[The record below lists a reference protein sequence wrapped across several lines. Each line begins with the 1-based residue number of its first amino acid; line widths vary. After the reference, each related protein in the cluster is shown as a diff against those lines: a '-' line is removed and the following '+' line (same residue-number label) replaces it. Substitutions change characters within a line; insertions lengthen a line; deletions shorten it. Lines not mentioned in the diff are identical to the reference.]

1 MTKWFLPIALLLVA
15 HSFGSLCAQEV
26 FRASL
31 KRDDLVFVET
41 SLGLYRFSAFGQ
53 YGVDVHFTE
62 NANIFNRNSL
72 STLDVQGKFS
82 NTLEN
87 ELEIVLERGAMKVQI
102 VKSPFEINYFFRDK
116 RFLQQ
121 EAIQKESHAVHW
133 TFNISER
140 EILYGGGARALG
152 MNRRGNK
159 LELYNRAHYGYEER
173 SELMNFSMP
182 IVLGSSGFLLHF
194 DNTSK
199 GYLDLDSEGLNKIK
213 YDAVSGEKRY
223 QIMANNDRYALLSDF
238 TTLTGRQA
246 LPPIWALG
254 NFASR
259 FGYRSARQVLEIV
272 EKYERLKVP
281 LDAVVIDLYWFG
293 KTIQGTMGNLAF
305 DLDSFPDP
313 KFFLE
318 TLHHKKIQPIVI
330 TEPFILTTS
339 KRWKEAVDR
348 DILCKDSLG
357 QVYTFDFYFGNTG
370 LIDVF
375 NPQAQDWFWNIYQEL
390 HELGVRGVWGDL
402 GEPEVHPSALRH
414 FNGLTADDLHNAY
427 GHQWAKLI
435 FEGYQKHF
443 PEERLFNLMRAG
455 APGSQ
460 RYGMIPWSGDVNRT
474 WGGLK
479 SQPEIALQ
487 MGMQGMAYMHS
498 DLGGFAGDYNDDE
511 LYERWLQYGVFQPI
525 FRPHAQEEVPS
536 EPVLKNAETQRITR
550 DAINL
555 RYSLLPYNYNLAL
568 ENAQTGK
575 PLMRSLF
582 FEVSDDSIAE
592 VCSDT
597 YFWGRDFLISPIL
610 EKGAKTKTVTFPP
623 KTKWV
628 DFYTHEFIENNS
640 SQSKPIAVPTN
651 RNWIP
656 TFVRAGAIVPMI
668 EPIQNTSEYKP
679 ENIHFKIFLYPD
691 IKSGYLELRN
701 DNFLPEVHPEYRT
714 WKTICRYEIRG
725 KRMRISFT
733 DENGKQVDSY
743 QNAVRIVGRH
753 KPCKVW
759 VNGKRVK
766 RL

>member
-1 MTKWFLPIALLLVA
+1 MTKWFSLFVLLLLA
-15 HSFGSLCAQEV
+15 NNFSSWYAQED

-41 SLGLYRFSAFGQ
+41 SSGLYRFSAFGQ

-62 NANIFNRNSL
+62 DANIFNRNSF
-72 STLDVQGKFS
+72 STLDVQGKFMATS
-82 NTLEN
+82 EN
-87 ELEIVLERGAMKVQI
+87 DDEIVLKRGALKVQI
-102 VKSPFEINYFFRDK
+102 VKSPFEINYFFLDK
-116 RFLQQ
+116 QFLQQ
-121 EAIQKESHAVHW
+121 EARQTESDSVYW

-152 MNRRGNK
+152 MNRRGNR
-159 LELYNRAHYGYEER
+159 LELYNRANYGYEER

-194 DNTSK
+194 DNSSK
-199 GYLDLDSEGLNKIK
+199 GYLDLDSEGVNQIR
-213 YDAVSGEKRY
+213 YEAVSGEKRY
-223 QIMANNDRYALLSDF
+223 QIMAHNDRYSLLSDF

-246 LPPIWALG
+246 LPPIWAFG

-259 FGYRSARQVLEIV
+259 FGYRSAREVLEIV
-272 EKYERLKVP
+272 EKYEKQKVP
-281 LDAVVIDLYWFG
+281 LDAVILDLYWFG
-293 KTIQGTMGNLAF
+293 KTIQSTMGNLAF
-305 DLDSFPDP
+305 DLDSFPKP
-313 KFFLE
+313 KAFLQ
-318 TLHHKKIQPIVI
+318 TLHDKKIQPIVI

-339 KRWKEAVDR
+339 MRWQEALDR
-348 DILCKDSLG
+348 DILCKDANG
-357 QVYTFDFYFGNTG
+357 NVFTYEFYFGNTG

-375 NPQAQDWFWNIYQEL
+375 NPKAQAWFWDIYQEL
-390 HELGVRGVWGDL
+390 HDLGVRGVWGDL
-402 GEPEVHPSALRH
+402 GEPEVHPAALMH
-414 FNGLTADDLHNAY
+414 FGGLTADDIHNAY

-498 DLGGFAGDYNDDE
+498 DLGGFAGDYDDSE

-536 EPVLKNAETQRITR
+536 EPILKNAETLRITKN
-550 DAINL
+550 AINL

-568 ENAQTGK
+568 ENAQLGT

-582 FEVSDDSIAE
+582 FEVFDDSLAQ

-597 YFWGRDFLISPIL
+597 YFWGRDFLISPVL
-610 EKGAKTKTVTFPP
+610 EKGAKTKTITVPP
-623 KTKWV
+623 MTKWI
-628 DFYTHEFIENNS
+628 DFYTNQFIENTS
-640 SQSKPIAVPTN
+640 LKSKEIEVSTN

-656 TFVRAGAIVPMI
+656 TLVRAGAIIPMI

-679 ENIHFKIFLYPD
+679 ENIYFKFFVHPD
-691 IKSGYLELRN
+691 IKTGYLELQH
-701 DNFLPEVHPEYRT
+701 DNLLPESHPDYRT
-714 WKTICRYEIRG
+714 WKTICRYEIKR
-725 KRMRISFT
+725 KRMRITFT
-733 DENGKQVDSY
+733 DEKGKQVDGY
-743 QNAVRIVGRH
+743 QNSVRIAE
-753 KPCKVW
+753 KYNPYKIW
-759 VNGKRVK
+759 VNGKRVR